1 MTIIYREGTLEECV
15 QVVEQIT
22 EFVHKET
29 VESLS
34 ARLRDKPRFLVQV
47 AEEGEQLLGFKIGYQ
62 LDSQTFY
69 SWFGGVSS
77 LARNKGVAQRLL
89 EIQEDWVAEQGY
101 QYLKVKSRNQFPS
114 MLRLLIKN
122 GYLIENYEA
131 REPLLESRIH
141 FVKVLR
147 TSHKN

>member
-114 MLRLLIKN
+114 MLRLLLKN

-141 FVKVLR
+141 FVKVLK

>member
-29 VESLS
+29 AESLS

-141 FVKVLR
+141 FVKVLK